1 LQRLEPETET
11 MRAELEVI
19 LQHLTATGPRTISL
33 DEIGDAI
40 GAALISQAEIEMLFD
55 ALEASGSHVGGP
67 SPSLKEHLFTVL
79 REARRLQQA
88 SSGAPRV
95 DDIARATG
103 LSAGEV
109 RAALLYASVLSR

>member
-1 LQRLEPETET
+1 
-11 MRAELEVI
+11 MRAELQAIFER
-19 LQHLTATGPRTISL
+19 LNAKGPRNISL
-33 DEIGDAI
+33 DEIGDVI

-55 ALEASGSHVGGP
+55 ALETAGSHVGGP
-67 SPSLKEHLFTVL
+67 SPSLKEHLMSVL

-88 SSGAPRV
+88 TASAPRV
-95 DDIARATG
+95 EDIAMATG